1 MVLILETKFSVAF
14 FHFWILSPRNVL
26 GPVFWILHPGF
37 VNVLNQII
45 GAPSLI
51 KPRESERDLGSIDP
65 DEVQNPVGLL
75 QELMQKNG
83 LAIPEYTAGSETAPP
98 FTHTVKLPASGQSC
112 TGQGMG

>member
-1 MVLILETKFSVAF
+1 MPQNDGDTLLNMSTQLQYNFQVLHYHLSCTFIW
-14 FHFWILSPRNVL
+14 FHF
-26 GPVFWILHPGF
+26 
-37 VNVLNQII
+37 LNQSK

-112 TGQGMG
+112 TGQGMGW

>member
-1 MVLILETKFSVAF
+1 MNQCDFDIIFKCCNIIYFALSLVYTFSNQTK
-14 FHFWILSPRNVL
+14 
-26 GPVFWILHPGF
+26 
-37 VNVLNQII
+37 

>member
-1 MVLILETKFSVAF
+1 MLHYYLFCTF
-14 FHFWILSPRNVL
+14 ILSH
-26 GPVFWILHPGF
+26 FS
-37 VNVLNQII
+37 NQIK